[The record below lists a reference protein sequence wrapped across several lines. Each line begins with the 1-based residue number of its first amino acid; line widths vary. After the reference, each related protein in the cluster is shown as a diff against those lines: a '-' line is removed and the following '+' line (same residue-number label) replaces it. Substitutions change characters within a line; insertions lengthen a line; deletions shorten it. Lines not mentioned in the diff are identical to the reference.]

1 MFKLNSERPFGGSK
15 ALVVDYWLSK
25 EEQKK
30 EEKSREGKRKASRT
44 GQPDRNTH
52 RQCREPRNDRKAVKG
67 QTDNAD
73 NKHKGH
79 EPLV

>member
-30 EEKSREGKRKASRT
+30 EEKKAQEDDFTKMLSQLVRLTTRT
-44 GQPDRNTH
+44 Q
-52 RQCREPRNDRKAVKG
+52 
-67 QTDNAD
+67 
-73 NKHKGH
+73 
-79 EPLV
+79 